1 MFCFRNKD
9 NNNFEQVKKLN
20 EEINY
25 LKRQLET
32 EKSQLK
38 SNSFQNEADF
48 RRIVSSEVNAK
59 LDQVNNFLQVCF
71 RFILKSKL
79 IKIYFII

>member
-1 MFCFRNKD
+1 MFYFRNKD

-20 EEINY
+20 EEINF

-71 RFILKSKL
+71 YLT
-79 IKIYFII
+79 IKI

>member
-1 MFCFRNKD
+1 MFNFRNKD

-20 EEINY
+20 EEINF
-25 LKRQLET
+25 LKRQVET

-71 RFILKSKL
+71 
-79 IKIYFII
+79 YFINKNLTVTY

>member
-1 MFCFRNKD
+1 MFNFRNKD

-38 SNSFQNEADF
+38 SNSFRNEVDF

-71 RFILKSKL
+71 YLT
-79 IKIYFII
+79 IKI